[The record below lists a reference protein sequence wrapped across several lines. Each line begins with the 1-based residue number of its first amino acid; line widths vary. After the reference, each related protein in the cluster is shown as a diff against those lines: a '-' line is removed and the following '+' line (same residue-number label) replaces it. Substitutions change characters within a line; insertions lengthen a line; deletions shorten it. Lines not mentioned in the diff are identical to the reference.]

1 MTKKSRSLSVL
12 LMEDVSL
19 LGKTGDVVEVA
30 PGYAR
35 NYLLPRGIAIQPGKE
50 GLRLVELHKARVV
63 AENVAREEALRAM
76 AEQIPSTNITL
87 EMKASAE
94 GHLFGSV
101 TAEMIAAAMQ
111 NAGLDIQP
119 ADVRLEAHIKEI
131 GQHPVPIHVYGD
143 VSVEARIWVVKAA
156 D

>member
-1 MTKKSRSLSVL
+1 MAKKKRSLSVL

-35 NYLLPRGIAIQPGKE
+35 NYLLPSGIAIQPGKE
-50 GLRLVELHKARVV
+50 GLRLVELHKARVQ
-63 AENVAREEALRAM
+63 ADEEAREQELREM
-76 AEQIPSTNITL
+76 AERIPSTNITL

-101 TAEMIAAAMQ
+101 TAEMISEAMQ
-111 NAGLDIQP
+111 EAGLDIQP
-119 ADVRLEAHIKEI
+119 SSVRLETHIKEI

>member
-1 MTKKSRSLSVL
+1 MAKKKRSLSVL

-35 NYLLPRGIAIQPGKE
+35 NYLLPSGIAIQPGKE
-50 GLRLVELHKARVV
+50 GLRLVELHKARVQ
-63 AENVAREEALRAM
+63 ADEEAREQQLREM
-76 AEQIPSTNITL
+76 AERIPSTNITL

-101 TAEMIAAAMQ
+101 TAEMISQAMQ
-111 NAGLDIQP
+111 EAGLDIQP
-119 ADVRLEAHIKEI
+119 SNVRLETHIKEI

>member
-1 MTKKSRSLSVL
+1 MAKKKRSLSVL

-35 NYLLPRGIAIQPGKE
+35 NYLLPSGIAIQPGKE
-50 GLRLVELHKARVV
+50 GLRLVELHKARVQ
-63 AENVAREEALRAM
+63 AAQEEREQQLREM
-76 AEQIPSTNITL
+76 AERIPSTNITL

-101 TAEMIAAAMQ
+101 TAEMIAQAMQ
-111 NAGLDIQP
+111 DAGLDIQ
-119 ADVRLEAHIKEI
+119 ASNVRLEAHIKEI

-143 VSVEARIWVVKAA
+143 VNVEARIWVVKAA

>member
-1 MTKKSRSLSVL
+1 MSKNTRTLSVL

-19 LGKTGDVVEVA
+19 LGKTGEVVEVA

-35 NYLLPRGIAIQPGKE
+35 NYLLPSGIAIQPSKE
-50 GLRLVELHKARVV
+50 GLKQVELHKARK
-63 AENVAREEALRAM
+63 AADQDAQQAALREL
-76 AEQIPSTNITL
+76 AERIPSTNITL
-87 EMKASAE
+87 EMKASPE

-101 TAEMIAAAMQ
+101 TSEMIAQAMQ
-111 NAGLDIQP
+111 NAGLDIP
-119 ADVRLEAHIKEI
+119 AANVRLESHIKEI

-143 VSVEARIWVVKAA
+143 INVEARIWVVKAA